1 MKVLLINAG
10 SSSLKYQLIDMD
22 NEKVIAKGNCERV
35 GLAKPFITYKHNGQS
50 MQFDGA
56 KDHEDAVQK
65 VLAILTNKDYGV
77 LKSLAE
83 IDVVGHRVLQG
94 GWIYKESVIVDAKVM
109 KNLEKLVPIGPL
121 HMPGNIAGIKACQ
134 AAMPKVP
141 QVATFDTAFHATM
154 PEKAYLYPIRY
165 EDSQKYHIRK
175 YGFHGS
181 SHRFITLE
189 TAKLLKK
196 PVEETN
202 IIVCHLGNG
211 SSLSAVQNGKSVDT
225 TMGLTP
231 LQGLMMGSRSGDVDP
246 TVVQYLCH
254 NKNISVDE
262 AITYLNKQSGLLG
275 VSGVD
280 SDMRSVEMAAAE
292 GNKRCQLALDMLC
305 YAARKHLGSY
315 LAVVKNLDAIVFTG
329 GIGENG
335 AEPREAIAGDLDHLG
350 IVLDKE
356 KNRNFTRGEVQL
368 ISAKNSKVKIYII
381 PTNEELMIARDAKA
395 LVDAKACKKCSKK
408 AK

>member
-1 MKVLLINAG
+1 
-10 SSSLKYQLIDMD
+10 
-22 NEKVIAKGNCERV
+22 
-35 GLAKPFITYKHNGQS
+35 
-50 MQFDGA
+50 
-56 KDHEDAVQK
+56 
-65 VLAILTNKDYGV
+65 
-77 LKSLAE
+77 
-83 IDVVGHRVLQG
+83 
-94 GWIYKESVIVDAKVM
+94 M

-141 QVATFDTAFHATM
+141 QIATFDTAFHATM
-154 PEKAYLYPIRY
+154 PEKAYLYPIKY

-189 TAKLLKK
+189 TAKLLNK

-254 NKNISVDE
+254 NKNMTVDE

-280 SDMRSVEMAAAE
+280 SDMRSVEMAAAQ
-292 GNKRCQLALDMLC
+292 GNERCKLALEMLV

-315 LAVVKNLDAIVFTG
+315 LTVVKNLDAIVFTG

-335 AEPREAIAGDLDHLG
+335 ADPREAIVGDLDHLG

-356 KNRNFTRGEVQL
+356 KNRNFKRGEVQL
-368 ISAKNSKVKIYII
+368 ISSKKSKVKIYII

-395 LVDAKACKKCSKK
+395 IVCNGKKCAKK